1 MLAHSALGT
10 SPANFSPQFA
20 DAFLP
25 PVYDGTPA
33 ASFNLAPGT
42 YNGFLQGSVLTLA
55 VPEPTTWTLMIAGAA
70 LPASREASAAIGG
83 SVISALDPVF
93 TALAGPSLEV
103 PGDNV
108 EVGERPTRLAM
119 RLYTTPQPAYFAA
132 SASAAIASACSAAT
146 VA

>member
-1 MLAHSALGT
+1 MDPHDRGRGG
-10 SPANFSPQFA
+10 
-20 DAFLP
+20 DR
-25 PVYDGTPA
+25 
-33 ASFNLAPGT
+33 
-42 YNGFLQGSVLTLA
+42 
-55 VPEPTTWTLMIAGAA
+55 

-83 SVISALDPVF
+83 SVISDPVF
-93 TALAGPSLEV
+93 TARAGPSLEV